1 MKTLKKL
8 ISAAV
13 AVTTALT
20 VFAVNVSATGYKDN
34 GNANA
39 ALTKPKLTMDK
50 IVLTQSNAAGKQVTV
65 NLKVS
70 GAQLAYC
77 STGIH
82 VYWDSR
88 LKLAEDST
96 FNLPKIDAGDAIKRL
111 GSGTPTSDPNAS
123 KYGMNGYFLCTAG
136 SANSGTNGVMWS
148 FTFILPKNA
157 KIGDVYPIDII
168 YKSNNYARDLFI
180 NKECDTNGYNMQAYT
195 FKKGIYS
202 SDNPTFTAT
211 AADILKVPALANIN
225 KTYDGY
231 IAVCSDNLLLGD
243 ANCDGR
249 VTIADSVAISQSL
262 GNPNYALSAQGK
274 DNADCC
280 DRGDGVNAN
289 DAKAIRMIESGYIT
303 ANDFP
308 IKSSDL
314 K

>member
-1 MKTLKKL
+1 MKYVRLYPPFFH
-8 ISAAV
+8 V
-13 AVTTALT
+13 WRR
-20 VFAVNVSATGYKDN
+20 GRY
-34 GNANA
+34 
-39 ALTKPKLTMDK
+39 
-50 IVLTQSNAAGKQVTV
+50 QSV
-65 NLKVS
+65 
-70 GAQLAYC
+70 
-77 STGIH
+77 H
-82 VYWDSR
+82 R
-88 LKLAEDST
+88 
-96 FNLPKIDAGDAIKRL
+96 
-111 GSGTPTSDPNAS
+111 
-123 KYGMNGYFLCTAG
+123 
-136 SANSGTNGVMWS
+136 
-148 FTFILPKNA
+148 
-157 KIGDVYPIDII
+157 
-168 YKSNNYARDLFI
+168 
-180 NKECDTNGYNMQAYT
+180 KER
-195 FKKGIYS
+195 KGIYS

-289 DAKAIRMIESGYIT
+289 DAKAISMIESGYIT